1 MFRLEADGPTYWL
14 NVGER
19 QVVLTR
25 EENCRII
32 MGEGGNSKISNA
44 GRRTKSR
51 LSRWRDAS
59 GAGRG
64 R

>member
-1 MFRLEADGPTYWL
+1 MFRVEADGPTYWL

-32 MGEGGNSKISNA
+32 MGGGGGNSKISNA
-44 GRRTKSR
+44 SRRSTKSR
-51 LSRWRDAS
+51 LS
-59 GAGRG
+59 G
-64 R
+64 